1 MSSNN
6 NRSLAKDDVN
16 LTFKILSA
24 LGIIII
30 VAGHTKNGGI
40 SLAYEWFP
48 PYSFHLAL
56 FVFISGYFY
65 KSKHEE
71 HVLNYIWR
79 RTKRLLIPAY
89 IWNFV
94 YGLFNV
100 VLGFFGYKIGVEFN
114 LYNIFIMPIIDGEGF
129 LFNLGSWFVYPL
141 FCVCVFNILFR
152 KFLKPIHKDNEYII
166 LAVYLAIGMLGIQIA
181 INHSENGVHGLLL
194 LATRS
199 MFFLPCFEFGQ
210 FYKNKLEKRDNLSNT
225 AYFSIIFLIQLILL
239 TLYDVI
245 IYTPSKMMRFENG
258 VVVPY
263 ITAITGIAFWL
274 RISKILAP
282 AVKDWKPVRLIADNT
297 YSIMI
302 HQYLGF
308 MTVKWMFYI
317 IKLTTPL
324 CENFDVHA
332 MKTNIRYRYLPH
344 GLQRYLLLYVAAGI
358 FVPILIEKGTQKLTA
373 LIKKLINERKYK
385 PPKHMLK

>member
-1 MSSNN
+1 MRLNN
-6 NRSLAKDDVN
+6 SKTLSDGDVN

-24 LGIIII
+24 IGIIII

-65 KSKHEE
+65 KNKHEE
-71 HVLNYIWR
+71 HVPNYIWR

-100 VLGFFGYKIGVEFN
+100 MLELFGYKIGVEFN

-181 INHSENGVHGLLL
+181 VNHSENGVYGVLL
-194 LATRS
+194 LATRT

-210 FYKNKLEKRDNLSNT
+210 FYRNKLEKRDNLSNT
-225 AYFSIIFLIQLILL
+225 AYFSILFLIQLVLL

-245 IYTPSKMMRFENG
+245 IYTPSKMTKFENG
-258 VVVPY
+258 VIIPY

-274 RISKILAP
+274 RISKILTP
-282 AVKDWKPVRLIADNT
+282 AVKNWKPIRLIADNT
-297 YSIMI
+297 FSIMI
-302 HQYLGF
+302 HQYMGF
-308 MTVKWMFYI
+308 MAVKWMFYI
-317 IKLTTPL
+317 ISLITPL
-324 CENFDVHA
+324 CKKFNVNA
-332 MKTNIRYRYLPH
+332 MKTNIRYLYLPCGLKRYLII
-344 GLQRYLLLYVAAGI
+344 YVAAGI
-358 FVPILIEKGTQKLTA
+358 FIPILIEKGTQKLIEW
-373 LIKKLINERKYK
+373 IKKLFNEHKHK
-385 PPKHMLK
+385 LPNHMLK